1 MAPSKDADGLATLQA
16 TIASI
21 TALIQSF
28 QNALQSPAS
37 PHADIQDPPNPL
49 ALLSDA
55 SKILKAQTT
64 KLSLLILNKPFTPS
78 AITFI
83 LNSLSNGC
91 LPGLVSALELC
102 PAAQYSRLLHQHI
115 RSSLLRIMMEL
126 LNLIES
132 IPQDGHGIEEMGR
145 GILASTGVLWQECD
159 KMVDLAS
166 TGLVKMA
173 NQKVEESHGLLK
185 DAVEELEAWDPDEE
199 DMDSDTD
206 SVSSSKQNLTPVP
219 AHDDSTLAST
229 FEHLSLSPAAA
240 LRKRTL
246 VTLRTVRVLY
256 PALKKRRISTFPNIS
271 SSSTLDALPTPSQ
284 IRALDSLADH
294 TQSFTESA
302 DEVAGALYEGDEE
315 KVKRRLETLRGA
327 AEGCAM
333 AVKRGWKD
341 EEDDFTGWAEKWV
354 ARLKEV
360 GGELQS

>member
-28 QNALQSPAS
+28 QTALQFPISS
-37 PHADIQDPPNPL
+37 HADIQDPPNPL

-78 AITFI
+78 AITFV
-83 LNSLSNGC
+83 LNSLSNSC
-91 LPGLVSALELC
+91 LPGLISALELC

-132 IPQDGHGIEEMGR
+132 IPQDEHGIEKTGR
-145 GILASTGVLWQECD
+145 GTLASTGVLWQECD

-166 TGLVKMA
+166 TGLVKLA

-185 DAVEELEAWDPDEE
+185 DAIEELEAWDPDEE
-199 DMDSDTD
+199 DIDSDTD
-206 SVSSSKQNLTPVP
+206 SVSSSNQNPTPVP
-219 AHDDSTLAST
+219 SHDESILAST
-229 FEHLSLSPAAA
+229 LGNLSLSPAAA

-271 SSSTLDALPTPSQ
+271 SNSTLDALPTPPK

-294 TQSFTESA
+294 TLSFTESA

-315 KVKRRLETLRGA
+315 QVERRLETLREA
-327 AEGCAM
+327 AEGCVM

-341 EEDDFTGWAEKWV
+341 EEDEFTGWAEKWV

-360 GGELQS
+360 GRE